1 MYIAIYEEGY
11 NSGESNG
18 QAFVGALRR
27 EAFWGVGATEWGV
40 VLIEMPV
47 LSPCNLSVVIAKHTP
62 STCSSTGPLHY
73 ILNPKP

>member
-40 VLIEMPV
+40 VPIRNAGIV
-47 LSPCNLSVVIAKHTP
+47 
-62 STCSSTGPLHY
+62 PL
-73 ILNPKP
+73 